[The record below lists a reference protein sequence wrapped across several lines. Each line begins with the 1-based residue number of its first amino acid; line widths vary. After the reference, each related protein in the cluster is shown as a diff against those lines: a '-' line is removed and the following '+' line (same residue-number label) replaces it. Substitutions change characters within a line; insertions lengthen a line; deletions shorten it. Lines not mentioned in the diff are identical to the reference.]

1 MLALFLTLPL
11 LLFVKSPKFAIWAVE
26 KSDLAEMETYYWCNH
41 FREIFNCIGIKYHL
55 PSFIIYGY
63 KNPCNLVR
71 KDRFKLAVRQL
82 SS

>member
-55 PSFIIYGY
+55 PSFIIYMDIRIHAIWSE
-63 KNPCNLVR
+63 KTDSN
-71 KDRFKLAVRQL
+71 
-82 SS
+82 